1 MSGPTVGRFEIGDF
15 CWVQPVDLNER
26 CSMFALH
33 DAVILGGQWKV
44 HCIAMLH
51 CWNILPL
58 TNAGALAVKAENE
71 VSTPKLHERTK
82 TPFWTTFT
90 FFFAVLY
97 STSVRGTLVWRRR
110 RVSVTV
116 LTINLNVLMPKSNTY
131 IGTYGAWWTLMS
143 LACVQNIFNTPIA
156 PATPWAH
163 YTHHIFLSQHCHPLT
178 DTFVMFLYSDPRT
191 VGVFQEW
198 PWEMYVL
205 CK

>member
-1 MSGPTVGRFEIGDF
+1 MESP
-15 CWVQPVDLNER
+15 
-26 CSMFALH
+26 
-33 DAVILGGQWKV
+33 
-44 HCIAMLH
+44 LH
-51 CWNILPL
+51 C
-58 TNAGALAVKAENE
+58 NASLLKYLAANKCRCISSESRKWSVYAK
-71 VSTPKLHERTK
+71 VTRTDK
-82 TPFWTTFT
+82 DTVLNHFYFF

-143 LACVQNIFNTPIA
+143 LACVQNIFNKPIA

-178 DTFVMFLYSDPRT
+178 DTCVMFLYSAPRT